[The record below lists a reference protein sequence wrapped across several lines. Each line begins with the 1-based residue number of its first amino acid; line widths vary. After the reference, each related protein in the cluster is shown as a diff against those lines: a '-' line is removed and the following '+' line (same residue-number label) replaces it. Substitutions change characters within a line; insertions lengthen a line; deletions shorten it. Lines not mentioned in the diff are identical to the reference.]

1 MYKFMLAFWKKIW
14 YTKYST
20 NVQVHKDLYVCMDDG
35 RWNIMKADREKI
47 SLIMARTCTGMA
59 SLTQKANMPR
69 STVNKVIAGKS
80 VRPETIGKIAKA
92 LQVDI
97 SEILGD

>member
-1 MYKFMLAFWKKIW
+1 
-14 YTKYST
+14 
-20 NVQVHKDLYVCMDDG
+20 
-35 RWNIMKADREKI
+35 MKADREKI

-92 LQVDI
+92 L
-97 SEILGD
+97 L